1 MHPVSLTP
9 PQLLRAQ
16 KAGAQPIIEFAEL
29 MHFALFAPQLPRTPQ
44 LFMRS
49 DYVFAADLKGK
60 ILLRLCVVLQ
70 KNIDSLL

>member
-1 MHPVSLTP
+1 
-9 PQLLRAQ
+9 
-16 KAGAQPIIEFAEL
+16 